1 MQIQTV
7 FKAGNSSVVAI
18 PKEFVEEYGY
28 QPGLRV
34 KVVPVGEG
42 NSLLVEKISK
52 PKVKKTSEKVSQEF
66 NKWLEG
72 ALKEDAQIL
81 DELA

>member
-1 MQIQTV
+1 M
-7 FKAGNSSVVAI
+7 VAI

-28 QPGLRV
+28 RSGLQV
-34 KVVPVGEG
+34 KVVPFGGG

-52 PKVKKTSEKVSQEF
+52 PRVKQASQKVSQEF